1 MNDIRLKCIASGSSA
16 NAWLFKAWET
26 RILIDAGASGCRIL
40 DAVEE
45 FGPIDAIVVT
55 HTHSDHIKGLAKVM
69 ETLKVPLLASL
80 PTLKHL
86 DLDGVEL
93 RTNKTHT
100 LKDLDIRA
108 FRVSHD
114 ADGTIGLR
122 FSTTRFSMGFITDTG
137 VFNSAM
143 VKSCADVDTLVLE
156 SNHDAEMLMRGPYP
170 QTLKRRIAGPKGH
183 LSNAQALAFVNH
195 VATPRLTNL
204 VLAHLSETN
213 NSPEVA
219 RATFAG
225 LETTVHIAT
234 PDGGVDFSPE
244 ISNIQDSS
252 ERQLSL
258 I

>member
-26 RILIDAGASGCRIL
+26 RVLIDAGSNGSKIL
-40 DAVEE
+40 DAIDE
-45 FGPIDAIVVT
+45 FGPIDAIVIT
-55 HTHSDHIKGLAKVM
+55 HSHSDHIKGLAKVM
-69 ETLKVPLLASL
+69 EALKVPVLASL
-80 PTLKHL
+80 PTLKQL
-86 DLDGVEL
+86 DLDGIEL
-93 RTNKTHT
+93 KTNKPHT
-100 LKDLDIRA
+100 LKDLDISA

-122 FSTTRFSMGFITDTG
+122 FATTRFSLGFITDTG
-137 VFNSAM
+137 VFNSGM
-143 VKSCADVDTLVLE
+143 VKSCADLDALVLE

-183 LSNAQALAFVNH
+183 LSNEQALAFVKH
-195 VATPRLTNL
+195 VATARLTNL

-213 NSPEVA
+213 NSPEIA
-219 RATFAG
+219 RATFSS
-225 LETTVHIAT
+225 LDTVIHIAT
-234 PDGGVDFSPE
+234 PDGGVDISPKL
-244 ISNIQDSS
+244 SNIQDGT